1 MSILNYLPEF
11 KVVEINRSTGLVT
24 GHILS
29 QFPLDPASALIKT
42 VGGHDV
48 VENGFIVGLGK
59 DLKIDGYNPAVH
71 AAPFLLF
78 TEELITFLGGLNRF
92 ATEEDADGDIYPRG
106 VGLFVGD
113 AFTTNNYAVA
123 GAVAPKY
130 AKVVGGVLTLQ
141 DAADAATMFIV
152 EESTLPAGGAAYKF
166 IYFGL
171 SAAVFAAA
179 AAAAT
184 APAIATEVGT
194 VLAAELQVG
203 GDIDLAIGAAIAAEL
218 QDGGDIDLAID
229 AAVTDHA
236 ALTTGVHGLA

>member
-29 QFPLDPASALIKT
+29 QFPLDPASTLIKE

-59 DLKIDGYNPAVH
+59 DLQIDAYDPAKH
-71 AAPFLLF
+71 AAPFLIF
-78 TEELITFLGGLNRF
+78 TEELNTFMGGLKYF
-92 ATEEDADGDIYPRG
+92 ATEEDGDGDIYPRA

-113 AFTTNNYAVA
+113 VFTTNNYAVA

-130 AKVVGGVLTLQ
+130 AKVVNGKLTLQ
-141 DAADAATMFIV
+141 DAADAATMFVV
-152 EESTLPAGGAAYKF
+152 EGATTPNGEDAYKF

-171 SAAVFAAA
+171 TAAVFAAA

-184 APAIATEVGT
+184 PEAIEEAVED
-194 VLAAELQVG
+194 VLTAEL
-203 GDIDLAIGAAIAAEL
+203 A
-218 QDGGDIDLAID
+218 DGGEIDLAID
-229 AAVTDHA
+229 AVVEAAITAHA
-236 ALTTGVHGLA
+236 ALTTGVHGLEE

>member
-29 QFPLDPASALIKT
+29 QFPLDPASALIQK

-59 DLKIDGYNPAVH
+59 DLQIDAYDPAKH
-71 AAPFLLF
+71 AAPFLIF
-78 TEELITFLGGLNRF
+78 TEELNTFMGGLKYF
-92 ATEEDADGDIYPRG
+92 ATEEDSDGDIYPRA

-130 AKVVGGVLTLQ
+130 AKVVNGKLTLQ
-141 DAADAATMFIV
+141 DAADAATMFVV
-152 EESTLPAGGAAYKF
+152 ERATTPNGEDAYKF

-171 SAAVFAAA
+171 TAAVFAAA

-184 APAIATEVGT
+184 PEAIEEAVED
-194 VLAAELQVG
+194 VLAAEL
-203 GDIDLAIGAAIAAEL
+203 A
-218 QDGGDIDLAID
+218 DGGEIDLAID
-229 AAVTDHA
+229 AVVEAAVTAHA
-236 ALTTGVHGLA
+236 ALTTGVHGLTE